1 MCKSHLL
8 SELQI
13 RIPCSKYRNNKLFW
27 KTKALSLEK
36 IQSRLKS
43 ASSTLRLLSRQFSIE
58 TLLLLL
64 RLSSITTTPTTTYS
78 TTNYSITN
86 NSITTIFYLDYY
98 YYDYLYN
105 YLYYYIQ
112 LVLPILLPPLFF
124 LILLWCS
131 RIFDQCSNIGRV
143 QKLVIV
149 SPAACDILPFVNK

>member
-43 ASSTLRLLSRQFSIE
+43 ASSTL
-58 TLLLLL
+58 LLL
-64 RLSSITTTPTTTYS
+64 LSSITTTPTTTYS
-78 TTNYSITN
+78 TTNSTTN
-86 NSITTIFYLDYY
+86 KSITTIFYLDYY